1 MYADLKLSTNTIINL
16 IINDL
21 NSYLKIWGNKNL
33 RIYLSKAKFAEA
45 RLLCFGTNPNPVV

>member
-33 RIYLSKAKFAEA
+33 RIYLSYASCLGDSANLKASA
-45 RLLCFGTNPNPVV
+45 RN

>member
-21 NSYLKIWGNKNL
+21 NSKLKVWGNKNL
-33 RIYLSKAKFAEA
+33 RISLSKAKFAFSTSSM
-45 RLLCFGTNPNPVV
+45 FGKKPNPDD

>member
-33 RIYLSKAKFAEA
+33 RIYLSKAKFAFSTSSM
-45 RLLCFGTNPNPVV
+45 FGRKPNPDD